1 MSELCYYCFQ
11 QKPELAPCPHC
22 GYVEGM
28 LKNKYPLALP
38 EGSILSGRYIVGRV
52 LGQGGFGITY
62 VAQDWQ
68 TKKLVA
74 IKEYFP
80 DSTATRSGS
89 CMVSTFSGER
99 GELFEYGKD
108 RFADEAKAI
117 SRFINH
123 PNIVTIYS
131 FFEEN
136 NTAYYSM
143 EYIQGENLLDYL
155 HRRGKRISFGDA
167 RRILYPI
174 MDALTAVHSVGL
186 IHRDIS
192 PDNIFITKNNVSKLL
207 DFGAARYSLGNK
219 SNSLDVI
226 LKHGYAP
233 KEQYTRHGLQGPY
246 TDVYSLAATF
256 YRAITGQTPQDS
268 VERLDRD
275 NLIPPEKLCRDIP
288 HIASVAL
295 MQALAVYPKDRFQ
308 TMEAFKA
315 AMPPMPVIRN
325 NLLSRKNIALSN
337 QNNTPIVQ
345 NNVPNQ
351 IQNVGDYTPSPLSD
365 DQLIIP
371 KWALGLIIGGTAL
384 MFLVLVIVLIISLS

>member
-11 QKPELAPCPHC
+11 QKPELAACPHC
-22 GYVEGM
+22 GYVAGM
-28 LKNKYPLALP
+28 LKSKYPLALP

-68 TKKLVA
+68 TKQLVA

-80 DSTATRSGS
+80 DATATHSGS
-89 CMVSTFSGER
+89 CTVSTLGGDR
-99 GELFEYGKD
+99 DALFEYGKD

-136 NTAYYSM
+136 NTAYYAM
-143 EYIQGENLLDYL
+143 EYIRGENLLNYL
-155 HRRGKRISFGDA
+155 NRRGKKISFGDA

-192 PDNIFITKNNVSKLL
+192 PDNIFITEDNIPKLL

-268 VERLDRD
+268 VERLDHD
-275 NLIPPEKLCRDIP
+275 DMIPPERLCRDIP

-295 MQALAVYPKDRFQ
+295 IQGLSVYPKDRFQ
-308 TMEAFKA
+308 TMADFKA
-315 AMPPMPVIRN
+315 AMPPMPVIKN
-325 NLLSRKNIALSN
+325 NNLSRKNDAIN
-337 QNNTPIVQ
+337 HQNNAAFVRNNVQ
-345 NNVPNQ
+345 NAGSVNP
-351 IQNVGDYTPSPLSD
+351 PSSFND
-365 DQLIIP
+365 HLIIP
-371 KWALGLIIGGTAL
+371 KWAFGLIIGGTAL
-384 MFLVLVIVLIISLS
+384 MLLILIIVLIISLS

>member
-1 MSELCYYCFQ
+1 MSELCYYCFKD
-11 QKPELAPCPHC
+11 KPELAPCPHC
-22 GYVEGM
+22 GYVAGM
-28 LKNKYPLALP
+28 LKDKYPLALP
-38 EGSILSGRYIVGRV
+38 EGTILSGRYIVGRV

-68 TKKLVA
+68 TKQLVA

-80 DSTATRSGS
+80 DATATRTGS
-89 CMVSTFSGER
+89 RMVSSFSGEK
-99 GELFEYGKD
+99 GALFEYGKD

-136 NTAYYSM
+136 NTAYYAM
-143 EYIQGENLLDYL
+143 EYIQGENLLNYL
-155 HRRGKRISFGDA
+155 NRRGKKISFGDA

-174 MDALTAVHSVGL
+174 MDALSAVHSVGL

-192 PDNIFITKNNVSKLL
+192 PDNIFITKDNIPKLL

-233 KEQYTRHGLQGPY
+233 KEQYTRHGIQGPY

-256 YRAITGQTPQDS
+256 YRAITGLTPPDS
-268 VERLDRD
+268 VERLDHDR
-275 NLIPPEKLCRDIP
+275 LIPPEKLCRDIP
-288 HIASVAL
+288 HIASAAL
-295 MQALAVYPKDRFQ
+295 MQALSVYPKDRFQ
-308 TMEAFKA
+308 TMQAFKS
-315 AMPPMPVIRN
+315 AMPPMPVIKN
-325 NLLSRKNIALSN
+325 PPISRKNAAIN
-337 QNNTPIVQ
+337 
-345 NNVPNQ
+345 NQ
-351 IQNVGDYTPSPLSD
+351 ISSASMKDSASDNDVGYLRIPPI
-365 DQLIIP
+365 DQQQVIP
-371 KWALGLIIGGTAL
+371 KWALWMIIAGTASMALLLIIL
-384 MFLVLVIVLIISLS
+384 LIVLLS